1 MTEMEW
7 TQLGKKLG
15 LKTRPEQKGK
25 SLQLR
30 YFRNLGLSCLQ
41 VSGFLFFF
49 FQFSPHNAPSYT
61 TLCYEI
67 FPVKPFSSVDAWSFT
82 IPTIV
87 YVVRD
92 SYVSLTS
99 LSRVSNLV
107 AGLGNTLNLISQ
119 NYHISLI
126 DKSKL
131 KNTCVTSNYF
141 IKFPALHK
149 NYQQIK
155 IKPSQQNILLNNYS
169 NLLEIKP
176 KIHDIS
182 TIITTFMTSPHLTD
196 RLHLSPF
203 YNRILIDLGDLNDPM
218 TPSEIEEGD
227 HLLIP
232 NKNPAKNKF
241 QVYTMYKRVDKKI
254 RPVSTNFPEGCH
266 IRRSIP
272 EDPLITLTPLP
283 FNPPEFEP
291 TKKITL
297 DQMKILNVNATGFL
311 LPEEE
316 KLFKHIMVLDED
328 TIAFEDAERGTLKE
342 SYFDPYIF
350 PTLPHKPWEY
360 KNIPIPPG
368 ILDKVVALLKLM
380 IAAGVYEQ
388 SQSSY
393 RSRWFVVL
401 KKNGKLRIVH
411 DLQPLNKVSV
421 RDAGTLP
428 ILDDFVDGFAG

>member
-1 MTEMEW
+1 MKLVISLQLTISFCESIEAQLLINFSTFSIFPFVIHISFFLSENSLLILSIRHPLSFHSMTEMEW

-15 LKTRPEQKGK
+15 LKIRPELQGK

-30 YFRNLGLSCLQ
+30 CFRNLGLSCLQ
-41 VSGFLFFF
+41 ASEFLFFS
-49 FQFSPHNAPSYT
+49 FQFSPHNALSYT

-67 FPVKPFSSVDAWSFT
+67 LSVKPSSSVDAWSFT

-87 YVVRD
+87 YVVHD
-92 SYVSLTS
+92 SYVSLTL

-107 AGLGNTLNLISQ
+107 AGLGNTLNLMSQ

-149 NYQQIK
+149 NYQRIK
-155 IKPSQQNILLNNYS
+155 IKPGQQNILLNNYS

-176 KIHDIS
+176 KIHDTS
-182 TIITTFMTSPHLTD
+182 MIITTFMTSPHLTD
-196 RLHLSPF
+196 RLHLSHF
-203 YNRILIDLGDLNDPM
+203 YNHILIDLSDLNDPM

-272 EDPLITLTPLP
+272 EDPLTTLTPLP

-297 DQMKILNVNATGFL
+297 DWMKILNVNATGFL

-316 KLFKHIMVLDED
+316 
-328 TIAFEDAERGTLKE
+328 
-342 SYFDPYIF
+342 
-350 PTLPHKPWEY
+350 
-360 KNIPIPPG
+360 N
-368 ILDKVVALLKLM
+368 
-380 IAAGVYEQ
+380 
-388 SQSSY
+388 SS
-393 RSRWFVVL
+393 S
-401 KKNGKLRIVH
+401 I
-411 DLQPLNKVSV
+411 
-421 RDAGTLP
+421 
-428 ILDDFVDGFAG
+428 